1 MARRHT
7 APGPSPWSYRRRGSF
22 AGERLLH
29 LEADVLNSTWIDGRS
44 FHSWYGEMVR
54 YLQSVPAY
62 NATLVGGLYPP
73 PARFYAYLTAFLNSS
88 RGEFFHGDVLVSHST
103 QSVTA
108 ARFLPLSFNLIE
120 LSDQIDAIEDLY
132 AITNEMQ
139 PLVAFP
145 FDPNWSFFMTFP
157 AIQSSSHIYLILAF
171 GTHDTTRHTA

>member
-1 MARRHT
+1 M
-7 APGPSPWSYRRRGSF
+7 
-22 AGERLLH
+22 
-29 LEADVLNSTWIDGRS
+29 LNSTWIDGRS

-88 RGEFFHGDVLVSHST
+88 RGEFFHGDVLVSHAT

-171 GTHDTTRHTA
+171 GTHTHADTTHSVSNTGLTPHVWVWRKRCCGQPLYLLSPSC